1 MNYLHGGDIYRNPVE
16 YDFSI
21 NINPLGMPKGS
32 IQAAKE
38 GVLLSGQYPDY
49 QAEALCQAIAQ
60 ADGILPEQIVV
71 GNGAAEL
78 IYGLCYALGAK
89 KGLEAVPCFLEYEEA
104 LSAAGGTMEY
114 WNLSE
119 ANGFLLDEDFSKA
132 ITEETDLVFLCN
144 PNNPTGTLIPKP
156 QLLRIA
162 KTCEETGTWLC
173 LDECFL
179 PFLAEEAQYSLLPVI
194 EAFPHL
200 IILRAFTKIY
210 GMPGLRLGYA
220 VSANEA
226 LLRKLR
232 SRLQP
237 WNTSIPAQMAGIAA
251 LKDPD
256 YLEKTRTLLAK
267 EKEYLTRELNN
278 GLVDQLYDSSA
289 NYLFF
294 HSRTDLKERLL
305 EKNILI
311 RSCSNYR
318 NLQEGF
324 FRIGIRTREENE
336 QLILRWR
343 EIF

>member
-1 MNYLHGGDIYRNPVE
+1 
-16 YDFSI
+16 
-21 NINPLGMPKGS
+21 
-32 IQAAKE
+32 
-38 GVLLSGQYPDY
+38 
-49 QAEALCQAIAQ
+49 
-60 ADGILPEQIVV
+60 
-71 GNGAAEL
+71 
-78 IYGLCYALGAK
+78 
-89 KGLEAVPCFLEYEEA
+89 
-104 LSAAGGTMEY
+104 
-114 WNLSE
+114 
-119 ANGFLLDEDFSKA
+119 
-132 ITEETDLVFLCN
+132 
-144 PNNPTGTLIPKP
+144 
-156 QLLRIA
+156 
-162 KTCEETGTWLC
+162 
-173 LDECFL
+173 
-179 PFLAEEAQYSLLPVI
+179 
-194 EAFPHL
+194 
-200 IILRAFTKIY
+200 
-210 GMPGLRLGYA
+210 MPGLRLGYA

-278 GLVDQLYDSSA
+278 GLVDQLYASSA

-343 EIF
+343 DIF